1 MTTPA
6 PNPTLARWK
15 SISRRIRVPAG
26 FVFVL
31 VYVWLAAPSPRS
43 IVWSL
48 LLVVPGLL
56 LRAWASGHVRKN
68 AALATSG
75 PYAYTRNPLYLGSML
90 IAYGFAA
97 ASRSLWVVG
106 VLTVLFLV
114 IYWPVILSEEEF
126 LRGRFP
132 EFSAYTRRVP
142 RLIPRLALAAN
153 RPRGEFS
160 FALYRQHREYNS
172 LLGSIFLYAALAV
185 ILVLRH

>member
-1 MTTPA
+1 MTAPA
-6 PNPTLARWK
+6 PNSTLARWK
-15 SISRRIRVPAG
+15 LLSRRIRVPAG
-26 FVFVL
+26 FAFVL
-31 VYVWLAAPSPRS
+31 VYAWLAVPTVRS
-43 IVWSL
+43 IAWSL

-75 PYAYTRNPLYLGSML
+75 PYAFTRNPLYLGSML

-106 VLTVLFLV
+106 LLTVLFLL

-126 LRGRFP
+126 LRGQFP
-132 EFSAYTRRVP
+132 EFAEYTRRVP
-142 RLIPRLALAAN
+142 RLVPRISSSAGHA
-153 RPRGEFS
+153 RGEFS

-185 ILVLRH
+185 ILVLRR